1 MITKPDNRQRIDAA
15 FALLRNQERERFE
28 LPCMCAVHDRP
39 YTLRFVRKA
48 NGLFGLVDSEKE
60 TNSPQFKGQT
70 GAQIVTPATI
80 PIKEMELMAFP
91 CPWCDDITF
100 HHCSRDCGAFVCGG
114 RIKGNVFHCRP
125 SCGASWVGVPLER
138 VEGQKRQEL
147 RGPSMPQPFRSR
159 TAAPSVSKPRLML
172 GVGQAIAVRDK

>member
-15 FALLRNQERERFE
+15 FALLRNQEPERFE

-48 NGLFGLVDSEKE
+48 NGLFGLVDSERE
-60 TNSPQFKGQT
+60 TSGTQVKGRA

-80 PIKEMELMAFP
+80 PMKEMELTAFP

-100 HHCSRDCGAFVCGG
+100 HHCARYCGAFVCGG

-125 SCGASWVGVPLER
+125 SCGASWVGAPLEQ

-147 RGPSMPQPFRSR
+147 RRPSMPQASRSPM
-159 TAAPSVSKPRLML
+159 TAPSVSRPRLAL
-172 GVGQAIAVRDK
+172 GAGQSIAVRDK